1 MLILVYIIQI
11 ILPLFQSDSEN
22 WVPVE
27 NYREGKLYV
36 DASSLKKFDD
46 DYYVWVLEEHD
57 PPVKIESID
66 KKIYKT
72 KTYFVINKPS
82 KRYSI
87 IQIIFYDINNNVL
100 KSYSYNISEQVKYTS
115 PILEGSKIESVMIQC
130 IMLTDVRKPTNN

>member
-1 MLILVYIIQI
+1 MLDLIYILQLI
-11 ILPLFQSDSEN
+11 ILLAQTDAEN

-27 NYREGKLYV
+27 NYRESKIYV
-36 DASSLKKFDD
+36 DASSLKKYDD

-57 PPVKIESID
+57 PPISIESID

-72 KTYFVINKPS
+72 KTYLIINKPS

-100 KSYSYNISEQVKYTS
+100 KSYSYNISELVKYTS
-115 PILEGSKIESVMIQC
+115 PILEGSKIESVMIKC
-130 IMLTDVRKPTNN
+130 IMLSDIKKAKSN